1 MKNLFF
7 IFTCI
12 LGLALVSEAYQTRG
26 ATRPN
31 FSSSPAAEQ
40 EAPAAT
46 PEQPGVQTRT
56 FSNYGSRVGVWRRGG
71 VRARAVKPS
80 KVKEEETKEVKEQE
94 KEFAP
99 IPQMSAEQPAS
110 QPEATKKSAFAPVV
124 RDFSKKSSAVKKE
137 EEPKPAAQ
145 QPTEPAQ
152 AANSAAAVEQLQG
165 LQKMMSGLGGNIPG
179 GAAGGGMPDLSAL
192 MNAAGS
198 GAATQQPKK

>member
-1 MKNLFF
+1 MKNLVF
-7 IFTCI
+7 IFTCV
-12 LGLALVSEAYQTRG
+12 LGFALMSEAYQTKG

-31 FSSSPAAEQ
+31 FSSSPSVEQ
-40 EAPAAT
+40 EAPATT

-71 VRARAVKPS
+71 VKARAVKPS

-99 IPQMSAEQPAS
+99 IPQVSAEQPVS
-110 QPEATKKSAFAPVV
+110 KPEATKKSAFAPVV
-124 RDFSKKSSAVKKE
+124 RDFTKKSSAVKKE

-145 QPTEPAQ
+145 PADPAQ
-152 AANSAAAVEQLQG
+152 PGNSAAAMEQLQG
-165 LQKMMSGLGGNIPG
+165 LQKMMSGLGGNVPG

-192 MNAAGS
+192 MNAAGG